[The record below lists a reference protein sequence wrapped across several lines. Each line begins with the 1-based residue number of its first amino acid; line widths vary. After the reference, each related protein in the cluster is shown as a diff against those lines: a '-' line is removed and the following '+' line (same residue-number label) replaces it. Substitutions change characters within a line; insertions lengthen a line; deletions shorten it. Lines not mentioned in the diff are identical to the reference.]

1 LHLCDHYCYKQ
12 IRIKA
17 GHRTSYQYH
26 REKYET
32 NFVAEGRAEVWCD
45 DEEGKPRS
53 VVLEAG
59 GFITVPPNS
68 RHRVVAITDVVLMEV
83 STPHVDDVVRIE
95 DDTNRPDGRI
105 ESEHL
110 GAA

>member
-1 LHLCDHYCYKQ
+1 
-12 IRIKA
+12 
-17 GHRTSYQYH
+17 
-26 REKYET
+26 
-32 NFVAEGRAEVWCD
+32 
-45 DEEGKPRS
+45 
-53 VVLEAG
+53 
-59 GFITVPPNS
+59 
-68 RHRVVAITDVVLMEV
+68 VVAITDVVLMEV